1 MKLNIFKTLALG
13 VLTMG
18 FVACDEDFTKAD
30 YDAPIASA
38 GVLPTV
44 TTGEVGA
51 FGESAIIDASMT
63 LVEGAAPTNWGV
75 LVSTSAEPTLAGSI
89 KVEGDI
95 TKTSQKFAV
104 SGLTDKTHYYYR
116 TFVSDGVSVAFGETK
131 EFTTDGEAWG
141 SEQGYWSFA
150 TAAEAD
156 AYLPYR
162 AMLGATHSS
171 AFGFTT
177 CNMAALYGQ
186 EFYGVA
192 STMFDP
198 NKLFN
203 QLSGSLATYGVM
215 NAAGF
220 KMDFTGMYFPKV
232 WFDAT
237 MIQMYF
243 GATDYP
249 GHFDVYVSK
258 EPITDA
264 AGLQTAVKV
273 GSSKGTGK
281 AQELYA
287 TNMETSSKEP
297 MKFDIPMDYWGETYI
312 YIVSTADYTGS
323 FSGETSYGIVVFGY
337 GLDVTVPKEA
347 TEE

>member
-30 YDAPIASA
+30 YDAPIAAA

-44 TTGEVGA
+44 TTGEAGA

-63 LVEGAAPTNWGV
+63 PVEGVTPTNWGV

-104 SGLTDKTHYYYR
+104 SGLTDKTNYYYR
-116 TFVSDGVSVAFGETK
+116 TFVSDGVSVAYGETK

-141 SEQGYWSFA
+141 TEQGYWSFA

-171 AFGFTT
+171 AYGFTT
-177 CNMAALYGQ
+177 CNMVNLYGR
-186 EFYGVA
+186 EFYGVV

-198 NKLFN
+198 VKLFG
-203 QLSGSLATYGVM
+203 QLSGSLATYAVM

-243 GATDYP
+243 GDTEYP

-264 AGLQTAVKV
+264 AGLQSAVKI

-297 MKFDIPMDYWGETYI
+297 MKFDIPMDFWGETYV
-312 YIVSTADYTGS
+312 YIVNTADYTGS
-323 FSGETSYGIVVFGY
+323 MGEQSYGIVVFGY
-337 GLDVTVPKEA
+337 GVEVTVPKA
-347 TEE
+347 

>member
-30 YDAPIASA
+30 YDAPIAA
-38 GVLPTV
+38 TGVLPTV

-141 SEQGYWSFA
+141 SEQGYWSFG

-162 AMLGATHSS
+162 AMLGATHAS

-177 CNMAALYGQ
+177 CNMLALYGQ

-192 STMFDP
+192 STIFDP

-243 GATDYP
+243 GSTDYP
-249 GHFDVYVSK
+249 GHFDVYVSN

-337 GLDVTVPKEA
+337 GVEVTVPK

>member
-30 YDAPIASA
+30 YDAPIAAA

-44 TTGEVGA
+44 TTGEAGA

-63 LVEGAAPTNWGV
+63 PVEGVTPTNWGV

-116 TFVSDGVSVAFGETK
+116 TFVSDGVSVAYGETK
-131 EFTTDGEAWG
+131 DFTTDGEAWG
-141 SEQGYWSFA
+141 AEQGYWSFA

-171 AFGFTT
+171 AYGFTT
-177 CNMAALYGQ
+177 CNMVNLYGR
-186 EFYGVA
+186 EFYGVV

-198 NKLFN
+198 VKLFG
-203 QLSGSLATYGVM
+203 QLSGSLATYAVM

-243 GATDYP
+243 GDTEYP

-264 AGLQTAVKV
+264 AGLQSAVKI

-297 MKFDIPMDYWGETYI
+297 MKFDIPMDFWGETYV
-312 YIVSTADYTGS
+312 YIVNTADYTGS
-323 FSGETSYGIVVFGY
+323 MGEQSYGIVVFGY
-337 GLDVTVPKEA
+337 GVEVTVPKA
-347 TEE
+347 